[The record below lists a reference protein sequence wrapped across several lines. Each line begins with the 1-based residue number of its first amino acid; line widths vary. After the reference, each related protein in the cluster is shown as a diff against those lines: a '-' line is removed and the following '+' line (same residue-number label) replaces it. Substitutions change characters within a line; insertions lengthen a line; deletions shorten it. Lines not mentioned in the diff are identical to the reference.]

1 MRKSLKTQG
10 EILKDARKAAGE
22 KRSKAMSQKE
32 LADALGVS
40 VESVRGWEHNRSAC
54 TKHWVLAKYAEL
66 SGFSIDYLSG
76 STDNKVGTML
86 TDGLMD
92 MVMLKALEFA
102 YLQAFYHIRFCDDV
116 SVGSFEDHSTRLY
129 MSTNEADAL
138 LEAIHASVKAIIN
151 NNVEILGC
159 KKRKTKKPGDELL
172 SAISMDGQKILDYTL
187 NELRFIHDEGAREAL
202 KKELAAGHFEN
213 E

>member
-66 SGFSIDYLSG
+66 SGFSIDYLTGDTNKENG
-76 STDNKVGTML
+76 SIVADMFV
-86 TDGLMD
+86 DGLS
-92 MVMLKALEFA
+92 LKALEFA
-102 YLQAFYHIRFCDDV
+102 YLQAFYKIRFCDDV
-116 SVGSFEDHSTRLY
+116 EIGSGFVDHSSRLY
-129 MSTNEADAL
+129 MSISEIDAL
-138 LEAIHASVKAIIN
+138 LEAIHRSVEAIID
-151 NNVEILGC
+151 NNVEILNC
-159 KKRKTKKPGDELL
+159 KKRKTKRPGDDLAASL
-172 SAISMDGQKILDYTL
+172 SMDAQQIIDFTL
-187 NELRFIHDEGAREAL
+187 NNRRFIHDEGAREAL
-202 KKELAAGHFEN
+202 KKELAAGHF
-213 E
+213 